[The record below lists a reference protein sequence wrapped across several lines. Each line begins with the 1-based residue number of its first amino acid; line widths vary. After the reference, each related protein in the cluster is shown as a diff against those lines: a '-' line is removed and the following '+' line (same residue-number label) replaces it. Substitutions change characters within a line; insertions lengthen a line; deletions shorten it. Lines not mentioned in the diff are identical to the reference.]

1 MLALCVTYLRNTF
14 FKKSVQMITYM
25 PYFISTVVVA
35 GMVISFIDQGGLI
48 SNFLS
53 AVFGLPNQ
61 NWRDQAPAFP
71 AIYTITNVWK
81 GFGFGS
87 ILYISSITSID
98 QSQYESARIDG
109 ANRGQQ
115 CWYITLPGIK
125 NIIAINLILAIGGI
139 LGTNS
144 DLILLL
150 YSPATY
156 DVADVIGTYTYRLGI
171 EGGQYSY
178 TAAAGLFMSVIGF
191 ALTYIA
197 NKVSDKLTGFG
208 LW

>member
-1 MLALCVTYLRNTF
+1 MNAFRKYLVEFIGTF
-14 FKKSVQMITYM
+14 FLILT
-25 PYFISTVVVA
+25 IGSTSTLNSS
-35 GMVISFIDQGGLI
+35 GVI
-48 SNFLS
+48 
-53 AVFGLPNQ
+53 P
-61 NWRDQAPAFP
+61 P
-71 AIYTITNVWK
+71 
-81 GFGFGS
+81 
-87 ILYISSITSID
+87 
-98 QSQYESARIDG
+98 
-109 ANRGQQ
+109 
-115 CWYITLPGIK
+115 
-125 NIIAINLILAIGGI
+125 LAIGGI